1 MYNDNNLQ
9 QDRRRAMMRPVCQ
22 MRPTLEGV
30 NSSDAGGGRLC
41 DGTMPN
47 QNSGT
52 NDRRM
57 GFGLR
62 NHPLAMVYSPYQE
75 WRDAYTPEVALTRGT
90 LFAELDL
97 PFEGDK
103 RKGGL

>member
-9 QDRRRAMMRPVCQ
+9 ETRRRVMLRQVCP
-22 MRPTLEGV
+22 MSPSAEGG
-30 NSSDAGGGRLC
+30 SSPETGGRLC

-47 QNSGT
+47 QSST
-52 NDRRM
+52 DRRT
-57 GFGLR
+57 GWGLR

-75 WRDAYTPEVALTRGT
+75 WRDAYTPEVALNRGT

-103 RKGGL
+103 KRGGIC